1 MTNNQKPLTDS
12 GTVGAFLFAMFEGG
26 GNVPL
31 ITPVVAAM
39 VERGHDVAVVAG
51 PNIRRPQPSLPSD
64 GFCDRILGTGARVP
78 LLDVPE

>member
-1 MTNNQKPLTDS
+1 MQDS
-12 GTVGAFLFAMFEGG
+12 SLVGAFLFAMFEGG

-51 PNIRRPQPSLPSD
+51 PSIRRPDVGLPSACIAND
-64 GFCDRILGTGARVP
+64 SSALHA
-78 LLDVPE
+78 